1 VIYRTEAFFW
11 SGRITFCVFI
21 VASLLAIM
29 QFPAF
34 AAGSVTL
41 AWQPSTDTNVVGYNI
56 YFGGASETYTN
67 KISAGNAVNSVI
79 SNLVQGAT
87 YYFAATAYDSTG
99 MESPFSNEASYAV
112 PLNVVSNPPVV
123 NNPPTLNTISNVV
136 INENAGAQT
145 MNLNGISSGA
155 TNEIQTLNITATS
168 SNPSLIPAPTV
179 NYVSPKWRG
188 TLSFTP
194 LPNATGTATITV
206 TVNDGQATNNLVTQT
221 FTITVNAVIQSPTL
235 NPISN
240 FSLTENAAAQT
251 VSLTGISS
259 GIPGGKQTIT
269 ITATTSNGALIP
281 TPKIKYT
288 GPNSAGTLTFAPG
301 KNATGTATITVTIN
315 NGQTTNTRTFT
326 VTVNAIVTQPPTLN
340 PIGNL
345 FITENT
351 GDQTVNLSGIS
362 PGSSATNKK
371 PKLKITATSSN
382 PALFKK
388 ATVKYKVPET
398 VGTLTFKLL
407 KNAIGTTT
415 ITVTA
420 NNGETVNNLASQTFT
435 VTVLASSSITPA
447 AAIKPSEQAAFSP
460 ITVILTPVAHV
471 NGQFALTV
479 SSSSDQ
485 ECIIQASTNLVNWI
499 PVWTNTPPFTYTDIN
514 AGQFSQRFYRSIP
527 AP

>member
-1 VIYRTEAFFW
+1 MIYRTEAFFW
-11 SGRITFCVFI
+11 SGRVTFCLFI
-21 VASLLAIM
+21 AASLLAIM

-67 KISAGNAVNSVI
+67 KISAGNAVSSVI

-112 PLNVVSNPPVV
+112 PLNAVNV
-123 NNPPTLNTISNVV
+123 NNPPTLNAISNVA

-145 MNLNGISSGA
+145 VNLSGVSSGA
-155 TNEIQTLNITATS
+155 TSEIQTLNITATS
-168 SNPSLIPAPTV
+168 SNPALIPTPTV
-179 NYVSPKWRG
+179 NYASANTTG
-188 TLSFTP
+188 TLGFTP
-194 LPNATGTATITV
+194 LPNVTGTATITV
-206 TVNDGQATNNLVTQT
+206 TVNDGQATNNLVTRT

-251 VSLTGISS
+251 VNLTGISS
-259 GIPGGKQTIT
+259 GMANENQAIK
-269 ITATTSNGALIP
+269 ITATTSNGTLIP

-288 GPNSAGTLTFAPG
+288 SANSAGTLTFTPG
-301 KNATGTATITVTIN
+301 KNATGTATITVTVN

-340 PIGNL
+340 PISNL

-351 GDQTVNLSGIS
+351 GDQTVNLTGIS
-362 PGSSATNKK
+362 PGTSTTNKK

-398 VGTLTFKLL
+398 VGALTFKLL

-420 NNGETVNNLASQTFT
+420 NNGEKVNNLVSQTFT
-435 VTVLASSSITPA
+435 VTVLASSNITPA
-447 AAIKPSEQAAFSP
+447 AAIKPSEQAISSP

-499 PVWTNTPPFTYTDIN
+499 PVLTNTPPFTYTDVN
-514 AGQFSQRFYRSIP
+514 AAQFNQRFYRSIP
-527 AP
+527 AQ